1 MEFLQ
6 RILIG
11 GIAAT
16 AMVVS
21 TGAAM
26 AHGFNGSAMNMAVQG
41 LQRYSGNWP
50 VTVSHAHQ
58 GNGTSCLT
66 LTQTSRNGGSASLV
80 SGSEKFPYGTF
91 QIFNHTL
98 VATIQAQGY
107 GQNAG
112 LVFIGSA
119 TGGNIGPGVFDEV
132 YGGEAF
138 VEGALAF
145 GMKGGC

>member
-1 MEFLQ
+1 MVFLRRTLVIVLLVTALVSSAQ
-6 RILIG
+6 
-11 GIAAT
+11 AAI
-16 AMVVS
+16 
-21 TGAAM
+21 
-26 AHGFNGSAMNMAVQG
+26 AHGSSTTAMNMLLPAA
-41 LQRYSGNWP
+41 RDYSGSWP
-50 VTVSHAHQ
+50 VRVTHTQH
-58 GNGTSCLT
+58 GFIGCLT
-66 LTQTSRNGGSASLV
+66 LTEGASKDGSASLV
-80 SGSEKFPYGTF
+80 VGSQKYQFGTF

-98 VATIQAQGY
+98 VATIQAPGY

-119 TGGNIGPGVFDEV
+119 RKSDIGPGVFDEV